1 MGIIFVAGT
10 RVWPQSSKIF
20 QLLYQHSFVTKKIM
34 KAFVNLLIISSS
46 LAGPTGIP
54 ERDLMC
60 PTECADLEQF
70 GSILERGS
78 RPHFP
83 DHVHD
88 DCDLRSDADCDCAIC
103 DGATILPMRSFD
115 LTTLPFDESTIRP
128 IDHSTNRPID
138 HSTIRPH
145 ADCDVSV
152 LEKKCENSEEQG
164 GLSKLWVVLAVL
176 LGIGL
181 LVAAVLLAKKFT
193 PGGGYS
199 DGKPVTSQTESSD
212 DLEQQNQQQS

>member
-1 MGIIFVAGT
+1 MG
-10 RVWPQSSKIF
+10 RVRNISVTSSTQF
-20 QLLYQHSFVTKKIM
+20 RNKKIM
-34 KAFVNLLIISSS
+34 KVFINLLIISGS
-46 LAGPTGIP
+46 LAGPTGVP

-128 IDHSTNRPID
+128 IDHSTNRRLRCFCSREEMREFRRTRRIVKVVGCARR
-138 HSTIRPH
+138 SARYRPSS
-145 ADCDVSV
+145 CGS
-152 LEKKCENSEEQG
+152 
-164 GLSKLWVVLAVL
+164 
-176 LGIGL
+176 
-181 LVAAVLLAKKFT
+181 AACKEIHTRWRIFGWETGDQPNGKFR
-193 PGGGYS
+193 
-199 DGKPVTSQTESSD
+199 
-212 DLEQQNQQQS
+212 